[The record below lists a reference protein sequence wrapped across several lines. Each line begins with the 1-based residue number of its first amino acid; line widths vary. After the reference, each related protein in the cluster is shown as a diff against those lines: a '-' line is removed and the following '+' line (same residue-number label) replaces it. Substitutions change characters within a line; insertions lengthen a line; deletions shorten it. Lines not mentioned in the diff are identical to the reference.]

1 METNLNRKLAADLLI
16 FSFSLEYQLVLLCNT
31 RLTRKQ
37 QLTLLP
43 DGVASRRSADGAGVR
58 QLMVELAPAGDV
70 TRLEEAA
77 GSSSSQL
84 VSNSGRQ
91 SLQVNRGS
99 QDTFSLA
106 ISLSLS
112 LLSISG
118 TFYDQPTCLPR
129 IPARSH
135 CQACSKIL
143 VC

>member
-43 DGVASRRSADGAGVR
+43 DGVTSSRSADGGADVR

-70 TRLEEAA
+70 TRLEEAAGSSTKEEEEAA

-99 QDTFSLA
+99 QATFSLP
-106 ISLSLS
+106 ISLFSQFLATT
-112 LLSISG
+112 L
-118 TFYDQPTCLPR
+118 FYDQATCDL
-129 IPARSH
+129 
-135 CQACSKIL
+135 
-143 VC
+143 

>member
-1 METNLNRKLAADLLI
+1 MTDLNRKLAADLLI

-77 GSSSSQL
+77 GSSTKEEEEAAGSSSSQL

-91 SLQVNRGS
+91 SLQVNRSS
-99 QDTFSLA
+99 QATFSLP
-106 ISLSLS
+106 ISLFSQFLATT
-112 LLSISG
+112 L
-118 TFYDQPTCLPR
+118 FYDQATCGL
-129 IPARSH
+129 
-135 CQACSKIL
+135 
-143 VC
+143 